1 MAAQPSCPVMRAQ
14 ATAQRQAASH
24 WVVRPDAHRPRKRQA
39 APPVVRCRVCSG
51 WNRAHAASACRSYT
65 QAHAVRCLSSISER
79 VGDNAATGVTAWPQR
94 GTSGASQRLCG
105 EQGCCGSAV
114 AAAAHEVAADTASV
128 KVSSNGAAE
137 AMRRKLRSPCMR
149 RCCRDAAELDA
160 EAQRRGGSS
169 MSAQNATGTQGACD
183 HM

>member
-1 MAAQPSCPVMRAQ
+1 MRAQ

-39 APPVVRCRVCSG
+39 APPAVPCRVRSG
-51 WNRAHAASACRSYT
+51 RNRAGAVACAAHSCRRMQSGFL
-65 QAHAVRCLSSISER
+65 ANAASSISER
-79 VGDNAATGVTAWPQR
+79 VGDNAATRVTAWPQR